1 MIFKGKFSAITKFL
15 RNFDSVSVEA
25 GILVCLV
32 LPMVFGQFF
41 SRDDGKN
48 APRMGRRSD
57 PLLSDSPLS
66 DPLTSDSSLPRV
78 PRPSQSNESMNKMVQ
93 VQDTGSNHAS
103 RLRKLMSG
111 KLFSALVGMS
121 TGTKD
126 HNNNDFMLKGGIRGG
141 GRTEYEPSD
150 DFLPLF

>member
-1 MIFKGKFSAITKFL
+1 MFE
-15 RNFDSVSVEA
+15 NVDSVSMKA
-25 GILVCLV
+25 GILVCLI
-32 LPMVFGQFF
+32 LPMVLGQFF

-57 PLLSDSPLS
+57 PLFPQPLS
-66 DPLTSDSSLPRV
+66 DLLTSHSSLPLV
-78 PRPSQSNESMNKMVQ
+78 PRPSQSNESINNMVQ
-93 VQDTGSNHAS
+93 VQDTESDHAS

-111 KLFSALVGMS
+111 KFFSALIGMS
-121 TGTKD
+121 PGTKD
-126 HNNNDFMLKGGIRGG
+126 QNNNNDFVLTAGIRGRRG